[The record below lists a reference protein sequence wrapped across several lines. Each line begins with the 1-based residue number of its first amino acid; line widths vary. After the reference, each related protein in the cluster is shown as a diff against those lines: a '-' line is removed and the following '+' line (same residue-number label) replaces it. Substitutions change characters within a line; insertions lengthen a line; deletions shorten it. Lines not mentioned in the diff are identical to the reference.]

1 MDEDGDDETLLLAT
15 LEQLY
20 RQQALINELFLTFS
34 PLVPDSNAVY
44 DAMMREEDRLNWAPS
59 GSDGIRSD
67 WALRRPD
74 PHPHNPRII
83 ADYGAWAHGW
93 RLPTKNC

>member
-20 RQQALINELFLTFS
+20 CQQALINELFLTFS

-44 DAMMREEDRLNWAPS
+44 DAMMREEDRLNQEVLGHLKARPS
-59 GSDGIRSD
+59 QGGCRITEEHLLEMSDSPFGG
-67 WALRRPD
+67 L
-74 PHPHNPRII
+74 
-83 ADYGAWAHGW
+83 GE
-93 RLPTKNC
+93 